1 MLHNYFTIAWRNL
14 LKRKFYSILTIFGLA
29 VGITFTFLVGSY
41 IHGEWQVNADL
52 QNADNQYIVRSKW
65 KVPEMG
71 IDFATFGPL
80 GKTLR
85 DEYPNLVAGYYRYD
99 AITVAVSHGDNHFR
113 EDVQTGDTTLLSMYG
128 FPVLHGDVKTALH
141 QPNSIVITAE
151 KALKYFGKTDVIG
164 QNLTLHNFVG
174 GKQEFQVTAVLENLK
189 SNSVSHLLAN
199 PASIFI
205 PLSTLEGR
213 KGAETNW
220 NFPFM
225 VTFIQLKKGIE
236 PKDLEKPIA
245 QIIRTNTSPDV
256 RENLRVYLTPLKDY
270 YREANNG
277 LVQKMIYIL
286 AAVTAFILL
295 MAVVNFVNIS
305 IASSSSRLKE
315 IGVRKVLGSLKMQ
328 IIGQFLA
335 ESVLLAGFASL
346 LSIGFYELSRGY
358 FGEVV
363 GKPLV
368 SGILLLPWTI
378 ALPLFCALLTGLLAG
393 SYPAFVLSAIP
404 SVDSMKGKFRSVKEH
419 VGFRRVLLV
428 LQFTIALFVFVA
440 AAIITQQVNY
450 FFNKSLGFEKNALVS
465 IAVPRDWTPEGLAK
479 MESIRNELS
488 GLKEVADVSLSYEIT
503 NGNTGNQYGIY
514 QPGQDSTQA
523 VHTQFFA
530 TDEKFASTF
539 GIKML
544 AGDFFGKPNAPIQTD
559 RIVINRS
566 ALKSL
571 GFKSPEEAV
580 GRQVRIHF
588 FPQPAT
594 IAGVIQDFHFESMHQ
609 PIKPLAISHVR
620 GGNTYRYLTFRLN
633 GNIGQSMSAIQQKW
647 IELMPDSPFEYT
659 FIDETLQK
667 LYRSEIQL
675 QRAAQLATLLSL
687 VIVIVGIMGM
697 VSLNVTRRTR
707 EIGIRK
713 VLGASGVNVVM
724 LFLKEFLLV
733 TLTGAAIAF
742 PLAYFVMKK
751 WLNNY
756 AYKIAPEWSTFS
768 IIAATFSTAIILLVC
783 IQTYKSA
790 LMDPVKSLRVE

>member
-14 LKRKFYSILTIFGLA
+14 LKRKFYSVLTIFGLA

-41 IHGEWQVNADL
+41 ILGELQVNADL
-52 QNADNQYIVRSKW
+52 RNADQQYIVRSKW

-99 AITVAVSHGDNHFR
+99 AITVAVSHGDRHFR

-128 FPVLHGDVKTALH
+128 FPALHGDVKTAFQ
-141 QPNSIVITAE
+141 QPNSIVITEE
-151 KALKYFGKTDVIG
+151 KALKYFGKSDVVG
-164 QNLTLHNFVG
+164 ENLTLHNFVG
-174 GKQEFQVTAVLENLK
+174 GKQEYQVTAVLKDLK
-189 SNSVSHLLAN
+189 SNSVSHLLNN
-199 PASIFI
+199 PSSIFI
-205 PLSTLEGR
+205 PLSSLEGR
-213 KGAETNW
+213 KGSESDW

-225 VTFIQLKKGIE
+225 VTFIQLQKGIE
-236 PKDLEKPIA
+236 PKALEKPIS
-245 QIIRTNTSPDV
+245 QILKTNAPASA
-256 RENLRVYLTPLKDY
+256 RENLHIYLTPLKDY

-305 IASSSSRLKE
+305 VAGSSSRLKE
-315 IGVRKVLGSLKMQ
+315 IGVRKVLGGIKAQ

-335 ESVLLAGFASL
+335 ESILLAAFASL

-358 FGEVV
+358 FGEIV
-363 GKPLV
+363 GKELV
-368 SGILLLPWTI
+368 SCISLFPWVIILPVL
-378 ALPLFCALLTGLLAG
+378 CALLIGLLAG
-393 SYPAFVLSAIP
+393 SYPAFILSAIP
-404 SVDSMKGKFRSVKEH
+404 SVDSMKGKLKSVKEH
-419 VGFRRVLLV
+419 VGFRRSLLV
-428 LQFTIALFVFVA
+428 MQFTIALFVFVA
-440 AAIITQQVNY
+440 AAIITQQVDY

-479 MESIRNELS
+479 MEGIRNELANMA
-488 GLKEVADVSLSYEIT
+488 EVADVSLSYEIA
-503 NGNTGNQYGIY
+503 NGNTGAQYGIY
-514 QPGQDSTQA
+514 QPGQDSAQA
-523 VHTQFFA
+523 IHTQFFS

-539 GIKML
+539 GIKVL
-544 AGDFFGKPNAPIQTD
+544 AGDFFAKPNAGIQTD

-566 ALKSL
+566 AVKSL
-571 GFKSPEEAV
+571 GFKSPEDAV

-588 FPQPAT
+588 SPQPAT

-609 PIKPLAISHVR
+609 QIKPLAISHIK
-620 GGNTYRYLTFRLN
+620 GGNTYRYLSFRLN
-633 GNIGQSMSAIQQKW
+633 GNVGSAMAAIQQKW
-647 IELMPDSPFEYT
+647 SALMPDAPFEYT
-659 FIDETLQK
+659 FMDQTLQK
-667 LYRSEIQL
+667 LYQSEIRL
-675 QRAAQLATLLSL
+675 QRAAQLATLLAL
-687 VIVIVGIMGM
+687 VIVVLGIIGM
-697 VSLNVTRRTR
+697 VSLSVARRTR

-713 VLGASGVNVVM
+713 VLGASGINVVM

-742 PLAYFVMKK
+742 PLAFFVMKN

-756 AYKIAPEWSTFS
+756 AYRIAPDWPTFS
-768 IIAATFSTAIILLVC
+768 VIALAFSATIILLVC

-790 LMDPVKSLRVE
+790 LMNPVKSLRSE